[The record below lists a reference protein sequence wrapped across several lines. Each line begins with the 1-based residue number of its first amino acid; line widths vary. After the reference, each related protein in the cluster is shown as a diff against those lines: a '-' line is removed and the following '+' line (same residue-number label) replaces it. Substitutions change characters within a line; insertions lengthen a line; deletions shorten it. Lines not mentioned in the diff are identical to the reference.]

1 MKIFVLNGWAASP
14 NAWSLC
20 TFMQDDVKLFSY
32 CDQLAG
38 LPEQA
43 FAAEEK
49 IILVGWSMGASSA
62 LRLALLAP
70 EKIAKLILIAPT
82 PRMMEEK
89 ETGWAGMSPHRL
101 KALEMGL
108 KITKGGGFFGTP
120 EGKPNPYLMDCD
132 ANLEA
137 GLKYLRETDLR
148 ADLEA
153 TFGVH
158 HPPPFPVTI
167 FQSVRDG
174 IVRAA
179 NAAYLKAK
187 VFPQAQVEMIEGGEH
202 ALSIFIPER
211 IDKVVNE

>member
-14 NAWSLC
+14 KAWSLC
-20 TFMQDDVKLFSY
+20 AFMKGDVKLFSY
-32 CDQLAG
+32 CDQLKG

-43 FAAEEK
+43 LAEEAK

-62 LRLALLAP
+62 MRLSLQFP
-70 EKIAKLILIAPT
+70 TKIAKLILIAPT

-89 ETGWAGMSPHRL
+89 ETGWAGMSPRRL
-101 KALEMGL
+101 KALEAGL
-108 KITKGGGFFGTP
+108 KLTQGGGFFGTP

-153 TFGVH
+153 TFGMH
-158 HPPPFPVTI
+158 RPPPFPVTI
-167 FQSVRDG
+167 FQSERDG

-179 NAAYLKAK
+179 NTHYLKEK
-187 VFPQAQVEMIEGGEH
+187 VFPQARVEIVAGGEH
-202 ALSIFIPER
+202 ALSIFIPEW
-211 IDKVVNE
+211 IDQAVMS